1 MIKSKSIVIL
11 GIDGMDPDV
20 FFFLN
25 DHGDMPVLGAIAE
38 AGNFRRLDTSTPPQ
52 SPVSWT
58 NIATGSD
65 SGTHGIYDFLHRNPK
80 TYTPELSLFGI
91 RQHKGGVQY
100 TSHVRLPSIFERA
113 MERGVHVTLLR
124 WPLTFPAP
132 DSLPSNSRLLAG
144 MGVPDLRGTLG
155 RYTFYTTDQSIMER
169 DKHGRIV
176 HIIPKNSV
184 VKTEIYGP
192 RYLGWKG
199 MKEATIPIT
208 IERTSEGLTI
218 TLPDEKL
225 QLKNGE
231 WSPHVI
237 IRFSTGL
244 TGKISAVT
252 RMVCVESEPFP
263 SLFILPMQIYPMDTT
278 LPLSS
283 PRTFAKG
290 LWDKIGPYLTL
301 GMPEDTNGLKDGLI
315 SENVFLNLCNDVFVE
330 RERMLDTTFEDFD
343 NGIFACVFD
352 TLDRIQH
359 MFWQDRTL
367 PLQKTETK
375 KPTNVVAEWYRRM
388 DALVGRVIKRIG
400 NETPLIILSD
410 HGFTSLNT
418 YVHLNS
424 WLARN
429 GFMVFKDEAKK
440 GGPLFENVDWSKT
453 RAYALGFNSIYL
465 NIIGREGKG
474 IVEPNSTDA
483 LCVDLIEKLREWTE
497 DGNPIIK
504 KVYKSKDIYIKKHTE
519 NGPDIVVGYQKG
531 YRASKQTVLGE
542 APEGKMLEDNLEHW
556 CGDHCCDP
564 SVVPGVFFG
573 LNLQKAGIDLPDTLS
588 VNDISSIIE
597 MWINTNNWK

>member
-564 SVVPGVFFG
+564 SFVPGVFFG

>member
-20 FFFLN
+20 FRFLN
-25 DHGDMPVLGAIAE
+25 EHGDMPVLGAIAE
-38 AGNFRRLDTSTPPQ
+38 AGNFRRLDTSNPPQ

-155 RYTFYTTDQSIMER
+155 RYTFYTSDRSITER

-244 TGKISAVT
+244 MGKVSAVT
-252 RMVCVESEPFP
+252 RIVCIESEPFP
-263 SLFILPMQIYPMDTT
+263 SVFVLPMQINPVDTT

-315 SENVFLNLCNDVFVE
+315 SENVFINLCNDVFVE

-564 SVVPGVFFG
+564 SFVPGVFFG

>member
-1 MIKSKSIVIL
+1 
-11 GIDGMDPDV
+11 
-20 FFFLN
+20 
-25 DHGDMPVLGAIAE
+25 
-38 AGNFRRLDTSTPPQ
+38 
-52 SPVSWT
+52 
-58 NIATGSD
+58 
-65 SGTHGIYDFLHRNPK
+65 
-80 TYTPELSLFGI
+80 
-91 RQHKGGVQY
+91 
-100 TSHVRLPSIFERA
+100 
-113 MERGVHVTLLR
+113 
-124 WPLTFPAP
+124 
-132 DSLPSNSRLLAG
+132 

-155 RYTFYTTDQSIMER
+155 RYTFYTSDRSITER

-199 MKEATIPIT
+199 MKEATVPIT

-244 TGKISAVT
+244 TGKVSAVT
-252 RMVCVESEPFP
+252 RIVCIESEPFP
-263 SLFILPMQIYPMDTT
+263 SVFVLPMQINPKDTT

-283 PRTFAKG
+283 PRAFAKG

-315 SENVFLNLCNDVFVE
+315 SENVFKNLCNDVFVE

-375 KPTNVVAEWYRRM
+375 KPTNIVAEWYRRM
-388 DALVGRVIKRIG
+388 DAMVGRVIQRIG

-465 NIIGREGKG
+465 NIKGREGKG

-483 LCVDLIEKLREWTE
+483 LCIDLIEKLKEWTE

-504 KVYKSKDIYIKKHTE
+504 KVYKSNDIYIKKHTD
-519 NGPDIVVGYQKG
+519 NGPDLVVGYQKG

-564 SVVPGVFFG
+564 SFVPGVLFG
-573 LNLQKAGIDLPDTLS
+573 LNLHKAGIDLPDTLS

>member
-1 MIKSKSIVIL
+1 MHFRPYPLYIAFYCTLTSK
-11 GIDGMDPDV
+11 V
-20 FFFLN
+20 FYL
-25 DHGDMPVLGAIAE
+25 
-38 AGNFRRLDTSTPPQ
+38 
-52 SPVSWT
+52 
-58 NIATGSD
+58 TGS
-65 SGTHGIYDFLHRNPK
+65 
-80 TYTPELSLFGI
+80 
-91 RQHKGGVQY
+91 
-100 TSHVRLPSIFERA
+100 
-113 MERGVHVTLLR
+113 
-124 WPLTFPAP
+124 
-132 DSLPSNSRLLAG
+132 
-144 MGVPDLRGTLG
+144 
-155 RYTFYTTDQSIMER
+155 
-169 DKHGRIV
+169 
-176 HIIPKNSV
+176 II
-184 VKTEIYGP
+184 I
-192 RYLGWKG
+192 L
-199 MKEATIPIT
+199 
-208 IERTSEGLTI
+208 
-218 TLPDEKL
+218 
-225 QLKNGE
+225 
-231 WSPHVI
+231 
-237 IRFSTGL
+237 FSTGL
-244 TGKISAVT
+244 TGKISTVT

-263 SLFILPMQIYPMDTT
+263 SLFILPMQIYPKDTT

-315 SENVFLNLCNDVFVE
+315 SENVFINLCNDVFVE
-330 RERMLDTTFEDFD
+330 RERMLDTAFEDFD

-375 KPTNVVAEWYRRM
+375 EPTNVVAEWYRRM

-429 GFMVFKDEAKK
+429 RFMVFKDEAKK

-465 NIIGREGKG
+465 NIMGREGKG
-474 IVEPNSTDA
+474 IVEPHKADS
-483 LCVDLIEKLREWTE
+483 LCLDLIGKLKEWTE
-497 DGNPIIK
+497 DDKAIIK
-504 KVYKSKDIYIKKHTE
+504 KAYKSKDIYIKKHTD
-519 NGPDIVVGYQKG
+519 NGPDLVIGYQKG

-556 CGDHCCDP
+556 CGDHCCD
-564 SVVPGVFFG
+564 SSFVPGVFFG

-588 VNDISSIIE
+588 VKDISSIIE